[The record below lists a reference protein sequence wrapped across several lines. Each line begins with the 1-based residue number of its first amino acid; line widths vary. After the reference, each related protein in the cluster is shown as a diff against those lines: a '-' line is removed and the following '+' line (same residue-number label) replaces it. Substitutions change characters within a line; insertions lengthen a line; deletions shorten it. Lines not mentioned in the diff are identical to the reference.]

1 MTTLNVDPESAFDG
15 AFSQEQPV
23 PSAQPTEA
31 AVPAPVEPSPQ
42 TQATEPAPNGVEPV
56 ADPGQ
61 PPKRSMLD
69 DLREERARRKELAQQ
84 LDAFRKEAE
93 QREQRYLEA
102 MQRAQPRT
110 QEQPKSQPRPD
121 IFQDP
126 EGALSYLEKQIE
138 QRTIDRV
145 VAMSEAS
152 ARRQHGD
159 EKVNA
164 ALNAAK
170 QAGIAAQFQYAAD
183 PFGSLMDWHRQVST
197 LQTIGPDVESWRKS
211 EREKMKAE
219 LLEEMKANPQFRGP
233 GQSQPQRFPGTLADG
248 TAQGH
253 QGGYLSAETAMDDA
267 FRRK

>member
-1 MTTLNVDPESAFDG
+1 MTRDDADLESALDG
-15 AFSQEQPV
+15 AFSQEPV
-23 PSAQPTEA
+23 KSAPEA
-31 AVPAPVEPSPQ
+31 APATAEPPPQPQEQPAPGAAPVEDS
-42 TQATEPAPNGVEPV
+42 
-56 ADPGQ
+56 Q
-61 PPKRSMLD
+61 PPKRTMLE

-84 LDAFRKEAE
+84 LESFRKEAE